1 MGAPSVRQLSAGIAC
16 ACALAAPVARTAAQ
30 TPATTVLT
38 DGTLKVRVND
48 PRPLA
53 RVLDEL
59 EQLCQC
65 VITYEDVRLSDKRDL
80 VQVPMGQSGEAP
92 TWMPRGGPF
101 EFSYDGIVTLVHQR
115 VPGVVS
121 TLLHRYNGTNYPGR
135 FALTITGTVFHVLPA
150 RPADKH
156 AAMRPGE
163 SLLDTPI
170 EFESTV
176 RTMADAL
183 EAFKDALTEVT
194 GENVLLPLPPSLV
207 EPRRLVIG
215 ANSEPARDVLLRIL
229 AASRYR
235 LSWRLL
241 YDASMQTYTLKIHA
255 VSNR

>member
-1 MGAPSVRQLSAGIAC
+1 MVVTSVRQLSLEIVSLC
-16 ACALAAPVARTAAQ
+16 VLAAAVAQLAAQ

-38 DGTLKVRVND
+38 DGTLRVRVND
-48 PRPLA
+48 ARPLA

-80 VQVPMGQSGEAP
+80 VQVPAGQAGEAP

-121 TLLHRYNGTNYPGR
+121 ALLHRYNGTNYPGR
-135 FALTITGTVFHVLPA
+135 FALTVTGTVFHVLPA
-150 RPADKH
+150 RTSDRH
-156 AAMRPGE
+156 AGMRPGV
-163 SLLDTPI
+163 SLLDSTI
-170 EFESTV
+170 QFESTV
-176 RTMADAL
+176 RTMGDAL
-183 EAFKDALTEVT
+183 DAVKDALTEVT
-194 GENVLLPLPPSLV
+194 GENVLLALPPSLV
-207 EPRRLVIG
+207 EHRRLVVG
-215 ANSEPARDVLLRIL
+215 ANSEPARDVLLQIL